1 MAELTNFL
9 KTLDDKS
16 DATKKTYKTQYVKLR
31 HLLGNDIASV
41 SQKKAIE
48 IIKQQEN
55 PNSQQALINIAVLIR
70 KMNKL
75 PIKDLVSLR
84 EANKEKVVKQVKEV
98 NQTINLPTL
107 NDLEEYTESLYA
119 NNKFTDFIINY
130 LLLNYYVR
138 NKDLIFTLVARK
150 KDMIAKDLNY
160 MWLDVKGKKAVYVRN
175 SYKTVGTYGTKT
187 QVIKDTEF
195 LTALKRV
202 YACQKRDESCGVI
215 IGNENDDNLGYWVA
229 KSTYK
234 GIGEGAYLKVI
245 INAYR
250 NGNDFQKLR
259 EISSS
264 RGTNLDTLLSNYS
277 IDLK

>member
-1 MAELTNFL
+1 MAELQNFL
-9 KTLDDKS
+9 KTIDDKS
-16 DATKKTYKTQYVKLR
+16 EATKKAYNLQYKKLR
-31 HLLGNDIASV
+31 NLLGNDIADV
-41 SQKKAIE
+41 SQNKAIQ

-55 PNSQQALINIAVLIR
+55 PNSQQALLNIAVLIR
-70 KMNKL
+70 KMNNL

-84 EANKEKVVKQVKEV
+84 EANKEKVVTRVKTV

-107 NDLEEYTESLYA
+107 NDLEEYTDSLYE

-138 NKDLIFTLVARK
+138 NKDLKFTIVTRK
-150 KDMIAKDLNY
+150 KDMTDKNTNY
-160 MWLDVKGKKAVYVRN
+160 MWLDVKGKKIIYVRN
-175 SYKTVGTYGTKT
+175 SYKTSGTYGSKT
-187 QVIKDTEF
+187 HTIKDSDF

-202 YACQKRDESCGVI
+202 YACDKRNEKCGVI
-215 IGNENDDNLGYWVA
+215 IGNENDENIGYWISKA
-229 KSTYK
+229 TYK
-234 GIGEGAYLKVI
+234 NIGEGAYLKVI

>member
-16 DATKKTYKTQYVKLR
+16 DATKKAYRLQYNKLR
-31 HLLGNDIASV
+31 NLLGNDIASV

-107 NDLEEYTESLYA
+107 NDLEEYTDSLYE

-138 NKDLIFTLVARK
+138 NKDLKFTLVARK
-150 KDMIAKDLNY
+150 KDMIEKDLNY

-264 RGTNLDTLLSNYS
+264 RGTNLDTLFSNYS

>member
-1 MAELTNFL
+1 MTELTNFL
-9 KTLDDKS
+9 KTLEEKS
-16 DATKKTYKTQYVKLR
+16 VATQKAYKTQYNKLR
-31 HLLGNDIASV
+31 NLLGNDIATV
-41 SQKKAIE
+41 SQKKAIQ
-48 IIKQQEN
+48 IISQVEN

-70 KMNKL
+70 KMNGL
-75 PIKDLVSLR
+75 PTKDLITMR
-84 EANKEKVVKQVKEV
+84 EANKGKVVTRVKTV

-107 NDLEEYTESLYA
+107 NDLEEYTESLYDK
-119 NNKFTDFIINY
+119 NKFTDFIVNY

-138 NKDLIFTLVARK
+138 NKDLRFTIVTRK
-150 KDMIAKDLNY
+150 KEMTDKNTNY

-175 SYKTVGTYGTKT
+175 SYKTVGTYGSKT
-187 QVIKDTEF
+187 HIIKDTEF
-195 LTALKRV
+195 LIALKRI

-215 IGNENDDNLGYWVA
+215 IGNEADDNLGYWVSKA
-229 KSTYK
+229 TYN

-264 RGTNLDTLLSNYS
+264 RGTNLDTLFSNYS